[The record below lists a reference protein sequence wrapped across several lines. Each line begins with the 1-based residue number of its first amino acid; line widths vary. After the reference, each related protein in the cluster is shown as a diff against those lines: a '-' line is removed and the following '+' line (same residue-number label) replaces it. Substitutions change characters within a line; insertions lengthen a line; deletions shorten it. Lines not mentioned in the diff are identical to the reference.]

1 MLYRTVLLYF
11 IIAGFLYQDTL
22 PAQSNQAIV
31 SNFRIQSLSGNLIRI
46 EQKGPKGFE
55 DRITF
60 TVVNRNWQGDDL
72 QVKKEEDH
80 TILTTSKLRIEIP
93 DSAHSLAG
101 IRVQLIYGQAS
112 YLFKG
117 LPEPEFLPGPVHAEK
132 FWIMADTP
140 RLIPPEWGAIPP
152 PEKFKDNPTSG
163 WDVSNN
169 AQDVYIFLLE
179 PGMYQDFRKN
189 FLKLT
194 GPTPMPPLYAFGL
207 WDSRYYP
214 YSEETALQTIDTYR
228 KKQIPLDV
236 FVVDT
241 DWRVGASYGYDVND
255 SLFPDMKRFIHK
267 AHSKH
272 VRLMYNDH
280 PEPQTTSALD
290 PKELQYRWDGLTS
303 LFKMGIDIWW
313 YDRNWYTGL
322 LEPMPGISKEVWGMR
337 LYRDITQANHPDRRP
352 LIMSNVDGIDNG
364 YWNYPSHPASHR
376 FPIWWTGD
384 QQSKWLFLEM
394 GVTNGVNS
402 GIYRMMPY
410 VNEDLGGHTGGN
422 PDPEQYIRWVQYG
435 VFSPVTRLHCTRG
448 LTRYPWEYGEEA
460 ERIAS
465 EYIRLR
471 YRLLP
476 VIYSAAHRAY
486 EDGTPLMS
494 RCDLEWPD
502 ESEAKRASQF
512 LFGEDLL
519 VAPIALAKTRDIPT
533 MKGLF
538 HTSNGMAGLKGEY
551 YDNLNFQGKPA
562 LVRIDSTLNFIWAT
576 GSPDSHIPA
585 DSFSVRWTGTIN
597 PTKETGLSG
606 FKVISDDGVRVWI
619 NDSLVVDAWRD
630 QAPTDYMINMD
641 FKTGKS
647 YPIRIEFYEN
657 TGGAHFQFLR
667 TVEVKHVYQV
677 WIPPGN
683 WQDIWTGKIL
693 QGPKTITVKP
703 VLAQCPLYVRN
714 GGIVFSLPQMQY
726 TSEHPWNKIVV
737 DAFVPVQDM
746 QTSRILYED
755 DGISPA
761 YQKGAFCKTII
772 KQSKKGKEVNFTI
785 EAIEGN
791 YEGALSSRDWIIRFN
806 LPSGI
811 SSTNILINGKI
822 PDTVQVN
829 IQLISDVEE
838 SADVMP
844 FRGEGSNPR
853 SQAGSILEMYFS
865 HADTKTP
872 LQVSFELK

>member
-194 GPTPMPPLYAFGL
+194 GPTPLPPLYAFGL

-303 LFKMGIDIWW
+303 LFKMGIDR
-313 YDRNWYTGL
+313 D
-322 LEPMPGISKEVWGMR
+322 MV
-337 LYRDITQANHPDRRP
+337 YR
-352 LIMSNVDGIDNG
+352 
-364 YWNYPSHPASHR
+364 
-376 FPIWWTGD
+376 
-384 QQSKWLFLEM
+384 
-394 GVTNGVNS
+394 
-402 GIYRMMPY
+402 
-410 VNEDLGGHTGGN
+410 
-422 PDPEQYIRWVQYG
+422 
-435 VFSPVTRLHCTRG
+435 
-448 LTRYPWEYGEEA
+448 
-460 ERIAS
+460 
-465 EYIRLR
+465 
-471 YRLLP
+471 
-476 VIYSAAHRAY
+476 
-486 EDGTPLMS
+486 
-494 RCDLEWPD
+494 
-502 ESEAKRASQF
+502 
-512 LFGEDLL
+512 
-519 VAPIALAKTRDIPT
+519 
-533 MKGLF
+533 
-538 HTSNGMAGLKGEY
+538 
-551 YDNLNFQGKPA
+551 
-562 LVRIDSTLNFIWAT
+562 
-576 GSPDSHIPA
+576 
-585 DSFSVRWTGTIN
+585 
-597 PTKETGLSG
+597 
-606 FKVISDDGVRVWI
+606 
-619 NDSLVVDAWRD
+619 
-630 QAPTDYMINMD
+630 
-641 FKTGKS
+641 S
-647 YPIRIEFYEN
+647 Y
-657 TGGAHFQFLR
+657 
-667 TVEVKHVYQV
+667 
-677 WIPPGN
+677 
-683 WQDIWTGKIL
+683 
-693 QGPKTITVKP
+693 
-703 VLAQCPLYVRN
+703 
-714 GGIVFSLPQMQY
+714 
-726 TSEHPWNKIVV
+726 NK
-737 DAFVPVQDM
+737 
-746 QTSRILYED
+746 
-755 DGISPA
+755 
-761 YQKGAFCKTII
+761 
-772 KQSKKGKEVNFTI
+772 
-785 EAIEGN
+785 
-791 YEGALSSRDWIIRFN
+791 
-806 LPSGI
+806 
-811 SSTNILINGKI
+811 
-822 PDTVQVN
+822 
-829 IQLISDVEE
+829 
-838 SADVMP
+838 
-844 FRGEGSNPR
+844 
-853 SQAGSILEMYFS
+853 
-865 HADTKTP
+865 
-872 LQVSFELK
+872 